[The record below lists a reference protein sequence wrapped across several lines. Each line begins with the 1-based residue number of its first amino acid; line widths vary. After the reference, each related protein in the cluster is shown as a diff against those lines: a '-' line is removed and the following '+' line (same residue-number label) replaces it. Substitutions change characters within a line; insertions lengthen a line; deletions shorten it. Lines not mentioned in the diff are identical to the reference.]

1 MKKIYFI
8 AIALIAVGIFLL
20 INASK
25 DMSTYA
31 DFTDAIN
38 AEGEVK
44 LVGTLAKDKEMIY
57 NPEKDPN
64 YFSFFVNDRSGM
76 QKKVILLS
84 EKPQDFELSEQI
96 VITGKMKGEE
106 FVARDILLKCPS
118 KYKDEELF
126 LQEKQTI

>member
-1 MKKIYFI
+1 MKKIYII
-8 AIALIAVGIFLL
+8 AIALIAVGIALL

-38 AEGEVK
+38 TDGEVK

-57 NPEKDPN
+57 DPETDPN

-76 QKKVILLS
+76 QKKVVLLS

-126 LQEKQTI
+126 LKEKQTI